1 MQTTWRPTAAGVLAI
16 IGGALN
22 ILVALG
28 ISLFVPVAAPFRYAI
43 MSVGFIAVLFLATG
57 VVAIIGGIA
66 SLQRRRWGLALA
78 GAICAI
84 MPPSSLLGIV
94 STVFVAMAR
103 DEFMTGSATPAM
115 PAGRF
120 DTNVGS
126 TIGSGRECGTEL
138 NEPSEAERN
147 A

>member
-1 MQTTWRPTAAGVLAI
+1 MQETWKPTAAGVLAI

-22 ILVALG
+22 ILVALSV
-28 ISLFVPVAAPFRYAI
+28 SLFFPVAAPFRYAV

-103 DEFMTGSATPAM
+103 DEFVTGSATSATPVS
-115 PAGRF
+115 RL
-120 DTNVGS
+120 DTTGAS
-126 TIGSGRECGTEL
+126 AAESGHECGAEL
-138 NEPSEAERN
+138 NQPSEAERN